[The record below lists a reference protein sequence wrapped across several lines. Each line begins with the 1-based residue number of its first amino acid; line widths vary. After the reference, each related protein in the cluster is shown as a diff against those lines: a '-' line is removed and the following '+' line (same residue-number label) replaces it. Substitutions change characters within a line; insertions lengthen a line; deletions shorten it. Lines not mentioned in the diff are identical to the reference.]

1 MTSPPLIA
9 SPPACRSAQRHRPRA
24 GRRPAIPLAFAA
36 LWLTLGV
43 SHARADPFRCPQTGG
58 SFVYGQATDFGS
70 LDPMASDSIATRN
83 IAMNLFESLMTRDEN
98 NHPILELAAALHE
111 SADHLTYA
119 FTLRQGVRFHDG
131 HPLTAADVAAS
142 FDRYAAVGL
151 DRGLLV
157 NVDHWDT
164 PDPASFVVH
173 MKQAQPTFIQ
183 ALSSFSDP
191 IVIMPAADRD
201 VAVGQLTHP
210 VGTGPFQ
217 LSEAVPGSLARLK
230 RFDLYRPNPSFQD
243 RTGMGGYKLACLDSV
258 TFRII
263 ADPAARLAGLRGGQL
278 QAAEDLPPAAL
289 PALTKDRNLTPLP
302 LRNWR
307 MQMAVPNLSNPPTD
321 RLLVRQAVQAALDM
335 DPIMQAATGQAATG
349 QAAAGQAATGGGYH
363 LNIGFQ
369 YADQADYTDAGGE
382 TYNQHDLDLARRDLA
397 AAGYRGE
404 PLVLLATHDDP
415 SIYNAALVIQR
426 QLQAVGFNAQ
436 LKVLDGPEA
445 ARLARDSIQGWN
457 LHVTAW
463 ATRPALGVLS
473 TMQRL
478 VQPMAAEKPAD
489 GKDDP
494 DLLAAWQQMN
504 TASTQAARRQAFAR
518 MQLLALQRVYALPLG
533 AVDQLQAVRANV
545 NNYVPFRIPRL
556 ANVWLSR

>member
-1 MTSPPLIA
+1 MTSSPPLI
-9 SPPACRSAQRHRPRA
+9 SFKLACRSARRFRPRA
-24 GRRPAIPLAFAA
+24 DRLLTIAVAA
-36 LWLTLGV
+36 LSLTLGLG
-43 SHARADPFRCPQTGG
+43 HAQAEPFRCPQTGG

-70 LDPMASDSIATRN
+70 LDPMTSDSTATRN
-83 IAMNLFESLMTRDEN
+83 IAMNLFESLLTRDEN

-131 HPLTAADVAAS
+131 HSLTSADVAAS

-151 DRGLLV
+151 DRGLLA
-157 NVDHWDT
+157 NADRWET

-173 MKQAQPTFIQ
+173 MKQAQPTFIE

-201 VAVGQLTHP
+201 VAAGQLAHP

-217 LSEAVPGSLARLK
+217 LTEAVPGSLARLK

-243 RTGMGGYKLACLDSV
+243 RTGLGGYKQACLDSV

-263 ADPAARLAGLRGGQL
+263 PDPAARLAALRSGQL
-278 QAAEDLPPAAL
+278 QATEDLPPAEL
-289 PALTKDRNLTPLP
+289 PALSKDKNVTSLP
-302 LRNWR
+302 LRNWW

-335 DPIMQAATGQAATG
+335 DPIMQAA
-349 QAAAGQAATGGGYH
+349 AGGSYH

-369 YADQADYTDAGGE
+369 YADQADYTDAGKQ
-382 TYNQHDLDLARRDLA
+382 TYNQHDPDLARRDLA
-397 AAGYRGE
+397 QAGYQGE
-404 PLVLLATHDDP
+404 PLVLLTARDDP
-415 SIYNAALVIQR
+415 SIYNAALMIQR

-436 LKVLDGPEA
+436 LKVLDGVEA
-445 ARLARDSIQGWN
+445 ARLARDSTQGWN

-463 ATRPALGVLS
+463 GTRPALGVLS

-478 VQPMAAEKPAD
+478 LQPAAAEKPAD

-504 TASTQAARRQAFAR
+504 TAPTPAARRQAFAR

-533 AVDQLQAVRANV
+533 AVDRMQAIRANV
-545 NNYVPFRIPRL
+545 NNYVPFRVPRL